1 MVKDLVG
8 YRFYPTGEEL
18 INHYLK
24 NKILGK
30 TWLVDEAISEINIC
44 SYDPVYLPSLS
55 KLKSDDPVW
64 YFFCPKE
71 YTSAKKKVT
80 KRTTSS
86 GYWKATGV
94 DRKIKDKRG
103 SRGEIG
109 IKKTLVYYEGRV
121 PKGVWTPWVMHEYH
135 ITCLP
140 QDQRNY
146 VICQVMYK
154 GEDGDVPSG
163 GNNSSEPSQ
172 SMVSDSNIVRE
183 TITTAREFE
192 QPGQEKLFGMSVD
205 DLGTPKNEQE
215 DFSLWDVLDPDML
228 FSDNNNPT
236 VQPQAPHLA
245 PNDDEFLGG
254 LRHVN
259 REQVE
264 YLFANED
271 FISRPNLSMTE
282 NRNDHM
288 PKKALSGIIVDYSS
302 DSNSDAESISATSYQ
317 GTSSPGDDSVGSLN
331 RHFLQT
337 GGDEIVSSCNDL
349 QTYGEPSI
357 STNTRQSQLT
367 RRIIRSKHEVKQDTS
382 RAVDSDTSIDKAS
395 SMMKTE
401 KKSWFIRE
409 EPMERNRKNPRYIY
423 LMRMIIGII
432 LLVALIGNIIS
443 VLLTVKT

>member
-24 NKILGK
+24 NKIL
-30 TWLVDEAISEINIC
+30 A
-44 SYDPVYLPSLS
+44 LS
-55 KLKSDDPVW
+55 KIKSDDPVW

-103 SRGEIG
+103 NRGEIG

-172 SMVSDSNIVRE
+172 SLVSDSNTVRA
-183 TITTAREFE
+183 TSPTALEFE
-192 QPGQEKLFGMSVD
+192 KPGQENFFGMSVD

-236 VQPQAPHLA
+236 VHPQAPHLT

-271 FISRPNLSMTE
+271 FISRPTLSMTE
-282 NRNDHM
+282 NRNDHR

-302 DSNSDAESISATSYQ
+302 DSNSDAESISAT
-317 GTSSPGDDSVGSLN
+317 
-331 RHFLQT
+331 
-337 GGDEIVSSCNDL
+337 
-349 QTYGEPSI
+349 
-357 STNTRQSQLT
+357 
-367 RRIIRSKHEVKQDTS
+367 VKQIT
-382 RAVDSDTSIDKAS
+382 RFLYRYFCAVISI
-395 SMMKTE
+395 
-401 KKSWFIRE
+401 
-409 EPMERNRKNPRYIY
+409 
-423 LMRMIIGII
+423 
-432 LLVALIGNIIS
+432 
-443 VLLTVKT
+443 LTF

>member
-44 SYDPVYLPSLS
+44 SYDPIYLPSLS
-55 KLKSDDPVW
+55 KIKSDDPVW

-103 SRGEIG
+103 NRGEIG

-172 SMVSDSNIVRE
+172 SMVSDSNTVRE
-183 TITTAREFE
+183 TITTAPEFE
-192 QPGQEKLFGMSVD
+192 QPGQENFFGMSVD
-205 DLGTPKNEQE
+205 DLRTPMNEQKQE

-228 FSDNNNPT
+228 FSDNNNST

-271 FISRPNLSMTE
+271 FISRPTLSVTE
-282 NRNDHM
+282 NRNDHR

-317 GTSSPGDDSVGSLN
+317 GTSSPGDDSVGSSN
-331 RHFLQT
+331 RHFLIHT
-337 GGDEIVSSCNDL
+337 
-349 QTYGEPSI
+349 
-357 STNTRQSQLT
+357 
-367 RRIIRSKHEVKQDTS
+367 DTS
-382 RAVDSDTSIDKAS
+382 R
-395 SMMKTE
+395 
-401 KKSWFIRE
+401 
-409 EPMERNRKNPRYIY
+409 
-423 LMRMIIGII
+423 L
-432 LLVALIGNIIS
+432 
-443 VLLTVKT
+443 VLLWRRREAELVYYRRSNGEKPQESTVYLSDEDDHRHHTLGGSHWQHHIGFTNRQNLNPLMKFDRER